1 MKASKLLAASLA
13 LALCGWVSAQ
23 SAKPDHNDSHG
34 KAEKHSAK
42 PYIPAHGPAKEPPGR
57 AKHEEMA
64 RGEAPH
70 VDARTNRWVGHD
82 DRRDAA
88 RYHLDHPWEHGH
100 FRGGF
105 GRSHV
110 WILAGGGPQRFWFN
124 HYYFSV
130 APADVVYCNDWRW
143 DRDQVVIYQDPDL
156 VGYYLAFNVR
166 LGTYV
171 HVVFMG

>member
-1 MKASKLLAASLA
+1 MKRSQLLAVPLA
-13 LALCGWVSAQ
+13 LALCGWAGAQ
-23 SAKPDHNDSHG
+23 AGKPEHSHG
-34 KAEKHSAK
+34 KQQQHSAK
-42 PYIPAHGPAKEPPGR
+42 PFIPAHGPQMVPPGQ
-57 AKHEEMA
+57 AKREEA
-64 RGEAPH
+64 GRGVAPH
-70 VDARTNRWVGHD
+70 VDARTDRWIGHGGDRD
-82 DRRDAA
+82 DA
-88 RYHLDHPWEHGH
+88 RYHLDHAWEHGR

-130 APADVVYCNDWRW
+130 APADEVYCNDWRW
-143 DRDQVVIYQDPDL
+143 NRDQVVIYQDPDHI
-156 VGYYLAFNVR
+156 GWYLAFNVR